1 MYINRFDDQVDEM
14 KQKFIEEGNYAN
26 ATRIYNVPD
35 SLSGIC
41 KAHSAALFKV
51 GYKNIGTLAILMEN
65 PYWYE
70 KVPGIGF
77 ETSKKLTA
85 AMCREGFIDRS
96 SETCKRV
103 FTNKINPL
111 MKGKSLC
118 ETNRS

>member
-1 MYINRFDDQVDEM
+1 M

-51 GYKNIGTLAILMEN
+51 GYKNIGTLAILMEG
-65 PYWYE
+65 PYWNE